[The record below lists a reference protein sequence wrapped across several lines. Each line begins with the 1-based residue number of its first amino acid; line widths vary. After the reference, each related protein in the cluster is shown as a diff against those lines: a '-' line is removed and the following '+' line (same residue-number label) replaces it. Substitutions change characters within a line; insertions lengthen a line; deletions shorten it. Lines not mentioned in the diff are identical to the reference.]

1 MQNYQNINTTFTTI
15 NLTLMTINEKKIV
28 EFYTAISTCDSNK
41 IRELYAPNVR
51 FRDPAFGLLIGND
64 VTKMWKMLF
73 ANSKDKLNIVYSDIT
88 ADDYIGSARWIATY
102 TFSKTGRKVI
112 NEIYSQFH
120 FKDGL
125 IIKQTD
131 SFDIWKWAK
140 QAFGFRGFLF
150 GWTGYMQNKI
160 QQKAVLSLRQ
170 YRG

>member
-1 MQNYQNINTTFTTI
+1 MTSNEQKLEQFYNAMGSADAKTI
-15 NLTLMTINEKKIV
+15 
-28 EFYTAISTCDSNK
+28 S
-41 IRELYAPNVR
+41 ELYAPTVR

-64 VTKMWKMLF
+64 VSTMWKMLF
-73 ANSKDKLNIVYSDIT
+73 ANSKGKLNIVYSDIK
-88 ADDYIGSARWIATY
+88 ADDYMGSARWIASY
-102 TFSKTGRKVI
+102 TFSKTGRKVV
-112 NEIYSQFH
+112 NEIHSQFQ

-160 QQKAVLSLRQ
+160 QEKAVQSLRR
-170 YRG
+170 YREK